1 MSDFMDSEAEESG
14 EELEETK
21 EEDEDGSNEEEDIG
35 MLSFLVYN
43 FISLLC

>member
-14 EELEETK
+14 EELEEIK

-35 MLSFLVYN
+35 MLSSLVN
-43 FISLLC
+43 SFISLLC

>member
-35 MLSFLVYN
+35 MPSSLVN
-43 FISLLC
+43 SFISLLC

>member
-35 MLSFLVYN
+35 VLASLVYN

>member
-35 MLSFLVYN
+35 MLSSLAYN
-43 FISLLC
+43 FISPLC

>member
-35 MLSFLVYN
+35 MLSSLVYN